1 MKSGVLRVAGGL
13 AGSVLVA
20 GVLAACGSA
29 VAPESRAPAPIV
41 RHTTDAPIATAVTV
55 PAGHSLV
62 FLSGVVPSPANPDAP
77 AGTPEYW
84 GDTKTQ
90 TLSVLGKIKDTA
102 EGLGH
107 GMGDVV
113 SMTVFLGADRSKD
126 PQARMDFAGM
136 MEAYRQFF
144 GADAGQPNLPSRSTV
159 EVANLVGP
167 GMLVE
172 IEVTLAV
179 PPPAS

>member
-1 MKSGVLRVAGGL
+1 MKSVLRAIGGL
-13 AGSVLVA
+13 ASGAVMAATLT
-20 GVLAACGSA
+20 ACGGAAASEVGA
-29 VAPESRAPAPIV
+29 RAPIV

-62 FLSGVVPSPANPDAP
+62 FVSGVVPSPANPDAP
-77 AGTPEYW
+77 AGTPEHW

-90 TLSVLGKIKDTA
+90 TLSVLGKIKATV

-113 SMTVFLGADRSKD
+113 SMTVYLGADRSKD

-144 GADAGQPNLPSRSTV
+144 GADSGQPNLPARSTV
-159 EVANLVGP
+159 EVVNLVVP

-179 PPPAS
+179 PPPVS